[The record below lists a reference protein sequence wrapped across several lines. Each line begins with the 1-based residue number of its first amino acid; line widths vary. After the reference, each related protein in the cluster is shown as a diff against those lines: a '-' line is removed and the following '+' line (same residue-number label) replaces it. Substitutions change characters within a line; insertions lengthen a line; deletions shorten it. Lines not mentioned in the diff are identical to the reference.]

1 LMTHCAKCDAVFEM
15 DDSPAGTTCPRCGA
29 VAAVHRPA
37 LVSQPAPAAPT
48 TPNRGGADFWF
59 DDGSSK
65 GGFSLSGRPGIL
77 RWTKN
82 VAVRLTSAV
91 CPHCSRKV
99 ARGSAAC
106 PFCGQVLRKNAAA
119 AGSSDFSAAI
129 KKMLLAATLFIGLP
143 AAVIVFVLVVCA
155 PEGADV
161 AKAPKTRPA
170 PGAAQG
176 VAAPAAQPEAA
187 RPQRR
192 TPLSVLRSVRDKLRG
207 TEHDGG
213 SVPAKPSLEKTS
225 DGPANT
231 NVPTVGT
238 GNGNQVKPDA
248 PR

>member
-1 LMTHCAKCDAVFEM
+1 MTHCAKCDAVFEM

-37 LVSQPAPAAPT
+37 LVSQPAPAAPA

-106 PFCGQVLRKNAAA
+106 PFCGQILRTAA
-119 AGSSDFSAAI
+119 SSDFGAAI

-170 PGAAQG
+170 AGAAQG
-176 VAAPAAQPEAA
+176 AAAQPAPAEAA

-192 TPLSVLRSVRDKLRG
+192 TPLSVLRSLRDKLRG

-213 SVPAKPSLEKTS
+213 SVPAKPSLEKAS
-225 DGPANT
+225 DGPTNT
-231 NVPTVGT
+231 NVPAVGA

>member
-1 LMTHCAKCDAVFEM
+1 MTHCANCEAVFET

-29 VAAVHRPA
+29 VAAVHRPNVVA
-37 LVSQPAPAAPT
+37 QPAPGAPA
-48 TPNRGGADFWF
+48 TPNHGGADFWF
-59 DDGSSK
+59 DDGPSK
-65 GGFSLSGRPGIL
+65 GGFALSGRPGIL

-82 VAVRLTSAV
+82 VAVRLTSAA
-91 CPHCSRKV
+91 CPRCGRKL

-106 PFCGQVLRKNAAA
+106 PSCGQVLRKDAAA
-119 AGSSDFSAAI
+119 ASSDFGAAI

-161 AKAPKTRPA
+161 AKAPKGRPA
-170 PGAAQG
+170 AAQG
-176 VAAPAAQPEAA
+176 AAAPVAQPEVA

-192 TPLSVLRSVRDKLRG
+192 TPLSVLRSLRDKLRG

-225 DGPANT
+225 DGPTNT
-231 NVPTVGT
+231 NVPAVGT